1 MTTLI
6 MTPLPEERI
15 ALLSSLEMLDLTMG
29 RRIIGPLETYV
40 ASDHDFVIAQGG
52 HGKTQFAVQTR
63 YLLDHLPEVRRV
75 VCTGAAGALQP
86 GLNVGDI
93 VISSVTVEHDYLL
106 KFATRPAPAFP
117 ADPAMLNEIQ
127 AVTALADTALHVGI
141 IASGDEDIIDLERAG
156 LLRDQTNALA
166 VAWEGAG
173 AFRACALTGVA
184 CLELRGLTDNAD
196 HTAPADFEANL
207 AIAMTNIATLLHG
220 WITSAA

>member
-15 ALLSSLEMLDLTMG
+15 ALLSSLEALDLSTN
-29 RRIIGPLETYV
+29 RQSIGPLETYTV
-40 ASDHDFVIAQGG
+40 SGHDFVIAQGG

-63 YLLDHLPEVRRV
+63 YLLDQLPEVRRV
-75 VCTGAAGALQP
+75 VCIGAAGALQP
-86 GLNVGDI
+86 GLNVGDV
-93 VISSVTVEHDYLL
+93 VIGSVSVEHDYLL
-106 KFATRPAPAFP
+106 KFATRPDPAFP
-117 ADPAMLNEIQ
+117 ADPAMLSE
-127 AVTALADTALHVGI
+127 VRALSPLSGAARHVGI
-141 IASGDEDIIDLERAG
+141 IASGDEDIIDPERAG

-196 HTAPADFEANL
+196 HTAPADFETNL
-207 AIAMTNIATLLHG
+207 SIAMANVAFLLHG
-220 WITSAA
+220 WITRAV